1 VHGTASACCM
11 LIHKIDLPLF
21 CDAAG
26 RLEDKKIKCIAVQYV
41 FTSRHSTMF
50 ISFDEIIKGR
60 NASIQV
66 TSDGLLGVVELT
78 KLIRGKTSNGD
89 ASSTLR
95 RVVEDKLFPESKFKR
110 ITIPGSGNF
119 QKRFVTLQDAI
130 ELIMVLPGKEATR
143 VRKHFADIITRYLDG
158 DRTMCTEIKANE
170 DMGQIKSYS
179 NFANRLMKS
188 INFEEEHRANEIPET
203 HYIYATKTTAFPG
216 LIKIGKTCDLS
227 KRMSNLKTATAPAP
241 HVIVAVAQTFDTE
254 RDETFAQ
261 TFFAERR
268 REGEFFEM
276 NEAEAEAFLAT
287 HITAKYNL
295 ELAQHI
301 ARLQGKH
308 L

>member
-1 VHGTASACCM
+1 MYYTFPPACQPIM
-11 LIHKIDLPLF
+11 LF
-21 CDAAG
+21 
-26 RLEDKKIKCIAVQYV
+26 
-41 FTSRHSTMF
+41 
-50 ISFDEIIKGR
+50 SFDEIVKGR
-60 NASIQV
+60 DAYVRV
-66 TSDGLLGVVELT
+66 TDDGFLVAVDLAMLVTGKNKNDAGKDLRNLKEKTILTARDFPGTGNRGVRLV
-78 KLIRGKTSNGD
+78 
-89 ASSTLR
+89 A
-95 RVVEDKLFPESKFKR
+95 FK
-110 ITIPGSGNF
+110 
-119 QKRFVTLQDAI
+119 DAI

-143 VRKHFADIITRYLDG
+143 VRKRFADIIARYLDG
-158 DRTMCTEIKANE
+158 DRSMCTEIKANK

-179 NFANRLMKS
+179 NFANRLIKS
-188 INFEEEHRANEIPET
+188 IDSEDEHRANEMPQT
-203 HYIYATKTTAFPG
+203 CYIYATKTTAFPG
-216 LIKIGKTCDLS
+216 LIKIGKTCDLR

-254 RDETFAQ
+254 RDETFAK

-276 NEAEAEAFLAT
+276 NEAEAVDFLTT